1 MDTKL
6 KSNKTA
12 ISIII
17 IMTILIVSIGMVLVY
32 PNIKKDSDKFS
43 YNVYEENYN
52 LIDSIEKSIYSLY
65 YKLYDENN
73 NKIRPSELM
82 LELKPG
88 VDSTYTEDKMVAR
101 DSFDEDIDQNNEY
114 INSNLRNL
122 EYCVLDKENKLVK
135 QNMNLALNSLDGDKS
150 NSLKEKLKNK
160 YSFYMI
166 LDFDDKGNMKIE
178 DIYGVNKNKIEHQ
191 LSIGSENNLFDYDVD
206 SNYNLKPIKNMKYVY
221 AIPKNLKYI
230 DDISNSE
237 QRAKDYSYTKA
248 SYLFINIAI
257 TFVILVAII
266 IPYKEL
272 KEIKIFKKIFNIP
285 IEILLI
291 VIYLTYIYIY
301 CESNQLIIKTVNND
315 SIIKFTQLQVS
326 QDFSNI
332 VNYLL
337 NVAYWSVLFSIVFI
351 SIVLLKHILKSN
363 TKKYLKENSLI
374 YKISN
379 SIINKLK
386 DAYNIE
392 IGRENNKKLI
402 TILLINLIVVG
413 LICATWFFGL
423 VLLLPIYTICLYM
436 IIKKK
441 YSIINKDYKKLLN
454 ITKDIAN
461 GNLNTN
467 LEEDLGTFNLLK
479 NEIGNIQ
486 IGFKKAVDE
495 EVKSQKMKTELISNV
510 SHDLKTPLT
519 SIITYVDLLKDENLS
534 DEKRKLYIDT
544 LDRKSERL
552 RVLIDDLFEVSKAN
566 SGNVS
571 LNIVDVDIVSLM
583 KQTLL
588 EVEDKMKSSNLT
600 LRNNFPDEKVIL
612 KLDSQRMF
620 RVFENLLINITKYAM
635 PNSRVY
641 IDIIDKTNKVEI
653 SFKNMTAEEITFNV
667 NELVERFVRGDK
679 ARNTEGSGLGLAIAK
694 SFVELQG
701 GSIDVSIDG
710 DLFKVVIVLKK

>member
-1 MDTKL
+1 
-6 KSNKTA
+6 
-12 ISIII
+12 
-17 IMTILIVSIGMVLVY
+17 
-32 PNIKKDSDKFS
+32 
-43 YNVYEENYN
+43 
-52 LIDSIEKSIYSLY
+52 
-65 YKLYDENN
+65 
-73 NKIRPSELM
+73 
-82 LELKPG
+82 
-88 VDSTYTEDKMVAR
+88 
-101 DSFDEDIDQNNEY
+101 
-114 INSNLRNL
+114 
-122 EYCVLDKENKLVK
+122 
-135 QNMNLALNSLDGDKS
+135 
-150 NSLKEKLKNK
+150 
-160 YSFYMI
+160 
-166 LDFDDKGNMKIE
+166 
-178 DIYGVNKNKIEHQ
+178 
-191 LSIGSENNLFDYDVD
+191 
-206 SNYNLKPIKNMKYVY
+206 
-221 AIPKNLKYI
+221 
-230 DDISNSE
+230 
-237 QRAKDYSYTKA
+237 
-248 SYLFINIAI
+248 
-257 TFVILVAII
+257 
-266 IPYKEL
+266 
-272 KEIKIFKKIFNIP
+272 
-285 IEILLI
+285 
-291 VIYLTYIYIY
+291 IY

-337 NVAYWSVLFSIVFI
+337 NIAYWSVLFSIVFI

-620 RVFENLLINITKYAM
+620 RVFEHLLINITKYAM